1 MSLFGHRTVL
11 RFIYFLG
18 VIRWYNLLLLG
29 ISQYLLSAYILLV
42 KNGSD
47 KKMAFWQF
55 LTDTTVHSM
64 ALATFFTVAAI
75 FIINSFYD
83 LDKDWVNKSNM
94 ALMSRAVGTGQLAN
108 MYIIFNTL
116 GLLFAFFA
124 SSKVAVYFVL
134 FQFFGWFYS
143 HKMQKIA
150 VLRELSASLLTIAP
164 LLAIWI
170 HFSFEVPQLGWYF
183 LGLIT
188 VLFVKDI
195 MKDLAGDRGNLIFGY
210 KTVSIVAGQEG
221 SKRLAWIIA
230 FTAALIFGIAYVQLD
245 TVHDLLHITG
255 IGLVLTFLNTS
266 LWQRMEQTKHLKW
279 ILRLQK
285 SVVLFYFGALLA
297 LIIYRYVLFFVYNI
311 IQP

>member
-1 MSLFGHRTVL
+1 MSLLGHRTVL

-170 HFSFEVPQLGWYF
+170 HFSFEVPQLGGYF

-195 MKDLAGDRGNLIFGY
+195 MKDMAGDRGNLIFGY

-221 SKRLAWIIA
+221 SKRLAWTIA

-245 TVHDLLHITG
+245 AVHDLLHITG
-255 IGLVLTFLNTS
+255 IGLVLTFLNTT
-266 LWQRMEQTKHLKW
+266 LWQRLDQTQHLKW
-279 ILRLQK
+279 MLRLQK

>member
-1 MSLFGHRTVL
+1 MSLLGHRTVL

-170 HFSFEVPQLGWYF
+170 HFSLEVPQLGWYF

-195 MKDLAGDRGNLIFGY
+195 MKDMAGDRGNLIFGY

-221 SKRLAWIIA
+221 SKRLAWTIA
-230 FTAALIFGIAYVQLD
+230 FTAALIFGIAYIQLD

-255 IGLVLTFLNTS
+255 I
-266 LWQRMEQTKHLKW
+266 
-279 ILRLQK
+279 
-285 SVVLFYFGALLA
+285 
-297 LIIYRYVLFFVYNI
+297 
-311 IQP
+311 

>member
-1 MSLFGHRTVL
+1 MSLIGHRTVL
-11 RFIYFLG
+11 RLIYFLG

-108 MYIIFNTL
+108 MYIVFNTL

-124 SSKVAVYFVL
+124 SSKVAIYFVL

-170 HFSFEVPQLGWYF
+170 HFSFEVPELGWYF

-221 SKRLAWIIA
+221 SKRLAWTIA
-230 FTAALIFGIAYVQLD
+230 FTAAVIFGIAYFQLD
-245 TVHDLLHITG
+245 TVHDLLHITV
-255 IGLVLTFLNTS
+255 IGLVLTFLNTT
-266 LWQRMEQTKHLKW
+266 LWQRLDNTQHLKW
-279 ILRLQK
+279 MLRLQK

>member
-1 MSLFGHRTVL
+1 MSLLGHRTVL

-64 ALATFFTVAAI
+64 AIATLFTVAAI

-170 HFSFEVPQLGWYF
+170 HFSLEVPQLGWYF

-221 SKRLAWIIA
+221 SKRLAWTIA
-230 FTAALIFGIAYVQLD
+230 FTASLIFGIAYIQLD

-255 IGLVLTFLNTS
+255 IGLVLTFLNTT
-266 LWQRMEQTKHLKW
+266 LWQRLDQTQHLKW
-279 ILRLQK
+279 MLRLQK

>member
-1 MSLFGHRTVL
+1 MSLLGHRTVL

-195 MKDLAGDRGNLIFGY
+195 MKDMAGDRGNLIFGY

-221 SKRLAWIIA
+221 SKRLALTIA
-230 FTAALIFGIAYVQLD
+230 FTAALIFGIAYIQLD

-255 IGLVLTFLNTS
+255 IGLVLTFLNTT
-266 LWQRMEQTKHLKW
+266 LWQRLDQTQHLKW
-279 ILRLQK
+279 MLRLQK